1 MAKDERKNLKMSDN
15 LHIKIKEASIMT
27 GLTML
32 AYIDVLVS
40 EDLLRLKSMIKAK
53 PVRIK

>member
-1 MAKDERKNLKMSDN
+1 MAKDTRRNFKMGDI
-15 LHIKIKEASIMT
+15 LHGKIKEASSMT

-40 EDLLRLKSMIKAK
+40 EDLLRLKSTLKAK
-53 PVRIK
+53 PARIR